1 MVRRYVPS
9 NHPLRQPIVGL
20 CVCEL
25 FPELAPSIMTGVLPF
40 MYDAPD
46 YSGQDKCSQVF
57 RAAQLN
63 HRPYVLR
70 FLGRGGFSMKTKR
83 ILWLAMLT
91 ILFAFLADSCSAQ
104 ALGVRMQQL
113 GQSYADAGW
122 FMGSLLVGQNGKVVL
137 S

>member
-1 MVRRYVPS
+1 
-9 NHPLRQPIVGL
+9 
-20 CVCEL
+20 
-25 FPELAPSIMTGVLPF
+25 
-40 MYDAPD
+40 
-46 YSGQDKCSQVF
+46 
-57 RAAQLN
+57 
-63 HRPYVLR
+63 
-70 FLGRGGFSMKTKR
+70 MKTKR

-122 FMGSLLVGQNGKVVL
+122 FMGSLLVGQNGKVLL